1 MKKILTIVGLL
12 SISLT
17 ASAGVIGKAEVTKS
31 VDQIKIHLISDPIQ
45 EAPQLRSVFIN
56 SPRLEI
62 TDSKGEV
69 TIVGVAGIGICSL
82 FGYAGDGRFS
92 PTLPYSYNEEA
103 AKYLVY
109 EDGTV
114 RQIPEGRN
122 LKTIKTAH
130 CGKTN

>member
-1 MKKILTIVGLL
+1 MGKLIVIFCVL

-17 ASAGVIGKAEVTKS
+17 ASADAIDKADVVKRIEQVKMR
-31 VDQIKIHLISDPIQ
+31 LFSDPIQ

-56 SPRLEI
+56 NPRLEI
-62 TDSKGEV
+62 TDSKGDV
-69 TIVGVAGIGICSL
+69 TVVGVDGIGICYL

-109 EDGTV
+109 QDGTV

-122 LKTIKTAH
+122 LKTIRTAH
-130 CGKTN
+130 CAKVK